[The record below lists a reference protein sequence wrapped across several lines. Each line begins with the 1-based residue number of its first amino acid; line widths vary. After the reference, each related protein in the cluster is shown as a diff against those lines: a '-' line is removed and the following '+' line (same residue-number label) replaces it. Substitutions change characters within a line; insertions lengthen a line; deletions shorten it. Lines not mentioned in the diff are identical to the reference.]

1 MLARAKSNIGPG
13 GGGFGYSVEQIDLG
27 LNCTVEPV
35 DGAKATIDFA
45 GKLRLMG
52 AQRANNT
59 PENTKI
65 GRYLVNN

>member
-35 DGAKATIDFA
+35 DGAKATI
-45 GKLRLMG
+45 GHL
-52 AQRANNT
+52 
-59 PENTKI
+59 E
-65 GRYLVNN
+65 